1 MFSSTRQTCA
11 AFSALAG
18 VVSLAAM
25 AASASEGGIERIK
38 RSANGGAAPVDIIT
52 RAQIERT
59 GITKLPLLIR
69 TLIPYFDF
77 SAATVSEGAGSGYPS
92 TLRGLFAD
100 QVLVLVN
107 GKRRHN
113 SAVTHVGA
121 SAGRGAAGTDLSA
134 IPLSTIER
142 IEILRDGA
150 TAQHG
155 SGAIAGVIN
164 IVLKQD
170 TGTTELQAYYGETY
184 DGDGDQRRHSLNTGW
199 TLGDDGF
206 FNLSLERCGHNPTD
220 RAGRD
225 TRCQYFEPCVFDKPQ
240 GIDHIRQYLLYRHD
254 ESAFDGRG
262 PRLGNPKADNLYVA
276 FNSELPLNNT
286 TLYAFGVWSRRDVW
300 ADGLYRRPL
309 DLRNRR
315 SIYQHGFHPEIN
327 TDMDDLSLTLGERMQ
342 FGEWDVDASVT
353 HGRNIS
359 EFHVDDSLNASL
371 GNGSPTS
378 ADAGELVFGQTTFNF
393 DAERPL
399 GIGLAEP
406 ASLTAGYEYRREY
419 YKIRAGEPDSWRDGG
434 FRDTFLRP
442 AATGIQGFP
451 GFRPG
456 NKADEDRHNHAFYM
470 GMTTRLSERLET
482 GATVRY
488 ANYSDFGNAVSG
500 ELKMHYQLSERFAL
514 RGTLS
519 SGFRAPGLAQHY
531 FDYVD
536 EPFGYLHS
544 DVPTSL
550 ARRATLTARNRGAFA
565 RALGVGE
572 LDEETTFNLN
582 FGFVAQPARNLSLSV
597 DAYLVEV
604 DDRIALSGP
613 VGGDGIR
620 AGLQDEA
627 RAILQRD
634 YGFAADD
641 LENLDDLRFRF
652 FTNAVDTRTRGVD
665 IVAEWSHWFDSGAS
679 LKLIGGANINSSD
692 AHANVRRPAG
702 LADGVSLLDAN
713 DVRSIEN
720 GHPRQNYR
728 FQAHYLLNR
737 HDLTLRLNRHG
748 SVTSHYGAVQ
758 QTYGARWLFDI
769 EYTHHLG
776 ADADWTIG
784 ANNIFDTRP
793 EENLPANS
801 LNGIFPYNR
810 HTAPFDYNGGFYF
823 TNLKVFF

>member
-1 MFSSTRQTCA
+1 
-11 AFSALAG
+11 
-18 VVSLAAM
+18 M

-155 SGAIAGVIN
+155 SGAVAGVIN

-531 FDYVD
+531 FDNVSTQFNV
-536 EPFGYLHS
+536 ENG
-544 DVPTSL
+544 VTV
-550 ARRATLTARNRGAFA
+550 ARETLTARNEAAFA
-565 RALGVGE
+565 RAIGVEE
-572 LDEETTFNLN
+572 LKEETSFNLSL
-582 FGFVAQPARNLSLSV
+582 GFVARPFDNLSLSV
-597 DAYLVEV
+597 DAYLIEV
-604 DDRIALSGP
+604 DDRIVLSSRL
-613 VGGDGIR
+613 GGDQIR
-620 AGLQDEA
+620 PELQA
-627 RAILQRD
+627 AALAILNRD
-634 YGFAADD
+634 YGFNLADISG
-641 LENLDDLRFRF
+641 LRFQF
-652 FTNAVDTRTRGVD
+652 FTNAIDTRTRGVD
-665 IVAEWSHWFDSGAS
+665 VVAEWSHWLDHGAS
-679 LKLIGGANINSSD
+679 LKLTGAANVNSSD
-692 AHANVRRPAG
+692 VEGGIDLPAG
-702 LADGVSLLDAN
+702 LTAGTDLFSAN
-713 DVRSIEN
+713 EVGYIES
-720 GHPRQNYR
+720 GHPRQSYK
-728 FQAHYLLNR
+728 FQAHYLLGV
-737 HDLTLRLNRHG
+737 HDLTLRLNRYG
-748 SVTSHYGAVQ
+748 SVTSNYDAVR
-758 QTYGARWLFDI
+758 QTYGARWLADI
-769 EYTHHLG
+769 EYTHHFG
-776 ADADWTIG
+776 ADVDWTVG
-784 ANNIFDTRP
+784 VNNLLDTRP
-793 EENLPANS
+793 ERNLPENS
-801 LNGIFPYNR
+801 FNGIFPYNR
-810 HTAPFDYNGGFYF
+810 RASPFDYNGGFYF
-823 TNLKVFF
+823 TSLKVSF